1 MRGEGTWA
9 SVRRVMASIMA
20 GFSCTKPFHHRGH
33 RGHRVKPESQG
44 SGGDRGSGAVSLSG
58 LRGRLSIPL
67 ITKIDHLSDVVLHM
81 GRALHDNI
89 ETIERIGGNAGIIS
103 GPVLRQLRVDGSD
116 DHGDGI
122 GEAPKSLIFRW
133 RIRIVEFARSVANV
147 ASVRDLR
154 ADVVIQIAREM
165 EHKVA
170 EAVSEG
176 EGLLPELVFSQG
188 GS

>member
-1 MRGEGTWA
+1 
-9 SVRRVMASIMA
+9 MADTRA

-44 SGGDRGSGAVSLSG
+44 SGGDRGSGAVSLAG

-81 GRALHDNI
+81 GSALYDHVQAI
-89 ETIERIGGNAGIIS
+89 ACIGADAGIIS
-103 GPVLRQLRVDGSD
+103 GPVLSRLRVYGSD
-116 DHGDGI
+116 DYGNRFI
-122 GEAPKSLIFRW
+122 EALESFVFRR